1 MKKLLLVLIFSITG
15 LYAQAGKM
23 EESGFRVFGGLY
35 SGSYESDFEKKLQ
48 RDSLIGG
55 GLETKWENKYGTGL
69 SLGGQY
75 FWKNQLGP
83 FSGLLFSLQ
92 SEGITGSFSSNSIS
106 SAYLGSNAYN
116 GSVGRGDLSVGGMLS
131 PAENW
136 RVTPRI
142 GNRSITQSLDGS
154 ASGIYSGGYLG
165 FGGNSLTSK
174 GSSGYLGVLVEYD
187 VKPSITLYLDTILLS
202 PFLFQNAGEFS
213 AGATNILTASNGYI
227 LSVTGASG
235 TYSTKFNR
243 FVLGSS
249 FELDTKSKIFVQ
261 IENETIRTKIGDSSA
276 ISFLSV
282 SVSGNTA
289 STLDFIS
296 STIASTLS
304 NSSSQSL
311 SLNGLKIG
319 YSYNF

>member
-1 MKKLLLVLIFSITG
+1 MKRLLILIIFSITG

-23 EESGFRVFGGLY
+23 EESGFRIFGGLY

-48 RDSLIGG
+48 RDSLLNG

-69 SLGGQY
+69 NLGGQY
-75 FWKNQLGP
+75 FWKEQLGP
-83 FSGLLFSLQ
+83 FSGLIFSLQ
-92 SEGITGSFSSNSIS
+92 SEGITGSFTSNSFS
-106 SAYLGSNAYN
+106 SIYFGSNAYE
-116 GSVGRGDLSVGGMLS
+116 GSLGRADLSVGGLLN

-136 RVTPRI
+136 RVTPRL
-142 GNRSITQSLDGS
+142 GNRSITQTLDGS
-154 ASGIYSGGYLG
+154 GSGIYSAGFLG

-174 GSSGYLGVLVEYD
+174 GSSGYIGALIEYD

-202 PFLFQNAGEFS
+202 PFLLQNAGEYS
-213 AGATNILTASNGYI
+213 DGAINILTASNGYI
-227 LSVTGASG
+227 LNLTGSSG

-276 ISFLSV
+276 YSLLSV
-282 SVSGNTA
+282 SVSGSTA
-289 STLDFIS
+289 SVLDFVTP
-296 STIASTLS
+296 TIGSILS
-304 NSSSQSL
+304 NSNSQSL

-319 YSYNF
+319 YSYKF